1 MRELDGTAPTVSTT
15 ATRLVYTLAASH
27 SGSTLLSLLLGTH
40 PEVCTVGELKATSLG
55 DVDTYLCSCTKPLK
69 KCDFWSGLAQDLA
82 LRGLPFDVAAG
93 ETNFGS
99 SQGPY
104 VRGLLRPLHRGPL
117 LEGARDV
124 ALRFSRSW
132 RTHLERTQR
141 LNAQMAAA
149 ICARTGTR
157 VIVDSSKTG
166 IRLKYLLR
174 NSGLD
179 VRVLRLVRDGRAVAL
194 TYMDPHRYADA
205 TDPALR
211 GGGTGRTRHHGVPLV
226 PAARQWRRSQE
237 EAATLLRSLDPAR
250 WMTVRY
256 EDLCAD
262 PDATLHQIFAFIG
275 VASGWAPS
283 ALVPREHHVIG
294 NGMRLDPIIR
304 PQLDER
310 WRSTLSATD
319 LTAFDLVAGSTNR
332 SLGYG

>member
-1 MRELDGTAPTVSTT
+1 MRELESTAPAVSTS
-15 ATRLVYTLAASH
+15 ATRLVYVLAASH

-55 DVDTYLCSCTKPLK
+55 DVDTYLCSCTKSLK
-69 KCDFWSGLAQDLA
+69 TCDFWTSLAQDLA
-82 LRGLPFDVAAG
+82 LHGLPFDVAAG

-99 SQGPY
+99 GQSPY
-104 VRGLLRPLHRGPL
+104 VRWLLQPLHRGPL
-117 LEGARDV
+117 LESARDLV
-124 ALRFSRSW
+124 LRFSQSW
-132 RTHLERTQR
+132 RAHLERTQR
-141 LNAQMAAA
+141 LNAQLAAA

-205 TDPALR
+205 ADPAFR
-211 GGGTGRTRHHGVPLV
+211 GGGTGRARHRGVALV
-226 PAARQWRRSQE
+226 PAAKQWRRSQE
-237 EAATLLRSLDPAR
+237 EATALLRSLDPAR

-262 PDATLHQIFAFIG
+262 PGASLCGIFAFIG
-275 VASGWAPS
+275 VMPTWASS
-283 ALVPREHHVIG
+283 ALAPREHHVIG
-294 NGMRLDPIIR
+294 NGMRFDQTIR

-310 WRSTLSATD
+310 WRSSLSVTE
-319 LTAFDLVAGSTNR
+319 LRAFDQVAGSTNR
-332 SLGYG
+332 SLGYR